1 VIAGGLLW
9 VLNIGKGRPWKAQ
22 YAWLPLGAASARLPN
37 SELRWSASMPSH
49 QTSIININHQ
59 YQSSIFVL
67 QSSIHQFKRYK
78 RDAVRLWNG
87 FFTTLPGAETP
98 LQG

>member
-9 VLNIGKGRPWKAQ
+9 ALNIGKGRQWKAQ

-49 QTSIININHQ
+49 QTSIINTSIINIRT
-59 YQSSIFVL
+59 SIINPSIQAL
-67 QSSIHQFKRYK
+67 Q
-78 RDAVRLWNG
+78 
-87 FFTTLPGAETP
+87 T
-98 LQG
+98 